1 MYGGT
6 MCFMENFK
14 EEEELGLGSL
24 VILKSPQ
31 CFSYS
36 QILIVQKVHSNFS
49 VISYGKLK
57 RTFWPTQYIVM
68 SLSIKLWVSQAAQ
81 WSRTRLPMNQ
91 QAQVPFLGREDALE
105 KEMATQSSILA

>member
-1 MYGGT
+1 

-36 QILIVQKVHSNFS
+36 QILVGQKVHSNFS
-49 VISYGKLK
+49 IISYGKLK
-57 RTFWPTQYIVM
+57 RTFGPIQYIVM
-68 SLSIKLWVSQAAQ
+68 SLSIKMCASQVAQ
-81 WSRTRLPMNQ
+81 WSRTCLPMKQ
-91 QAQVPFLGREDALE
+91 QAQVPSLG
-105 KEMATQSSILA
+105 

>member
-1 MYGGT
+1 

-57 RTFWPTQYIVM
+57 RTFWPTQ
-68 SLSIKLWVSQAAQ
+68 SQSVS
-81 WSRTRLPMNQ
+81 SVLGCGTRQ
-91 QAQVPFLGREDALE
+91 QRPEPYL
-105 KEMATQSSILA
+105 